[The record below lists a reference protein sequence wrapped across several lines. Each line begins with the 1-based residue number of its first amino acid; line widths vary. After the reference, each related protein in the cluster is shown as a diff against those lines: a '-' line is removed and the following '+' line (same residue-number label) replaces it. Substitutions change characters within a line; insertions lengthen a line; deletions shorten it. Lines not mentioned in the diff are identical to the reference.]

1 MAGKAKHKN
10 KSRGN
15 AKKKTSGKSVSRPSI
30 SLFRLLNTS
39 LRSSATRDSKNENPS
54 QGADIGQFSEEISS
68 QLESAYQIRE
78 TSGVELSLPLP
89 QVPEQD
95 EPEDENHS
103 NNNQTAPDAD
113 TVAQR
118 SPRANSFTRRLRSF
132 TGGSA
137 TSIQLARSLSDKQPQ
152 SPSKQ
157 SQDGR
162 SLRSDS
168 VATQNTNR
176 SATSTSSTLK
186 SVLLSPKKNRSRP
199 AAKRSFTAPS
209 AKYYYG
215 SPQDF
220 MFVDADFGKSK
231 EKPVHDGPLP
241 RSKDAMRQISTKP
254 QTSNGELQGEYHRVA
269 LHAKVPARARQMA
282 KDTFEELIDYIRSV
296 TGTEVK
302 FRDLSESEAHRVD
315 DVRTW
320 DSVNLRCTSCR
331 VDCGLCGAACCVYEN
346 ARRTVAKA
354 GPGAD
359 GVARERAAKA
369 SQMIKVIESLGP
381 QAKDVSTFSLCS
393 QPGGCG
399 RYECK
404 PNPWENCDW
413 HD

>member
-10 KSRGN
+10 KPRGN
-15 AKKKTSGKSVSRPSI
+15 AKKKTSGKSVPRPSI
-30 SLFRLLNTS
+30 SLLRLLNPR
-39 LRSSATRDSKNENPS
+39 LRSSTTRDSKNENPS
-54 QGADIGQFSEEISS
+54 QGTDIGQFSEEITG
-68 QLESAYQIRE
+68 LESTFQISE
-78 TSGVELSLPLP
+78 TSRVDLSLPLP

-95 EPEDENHS
+95 EPEDEKDS
-103 NNNQTAPDAD
+103 NNNQTTPDAD
-113 TVAQR
+113 TVAQS
-118 SPRANSFTRRLRSF
+118 SPRANSITRRLRSF

-157 SQDGR
+157 SQAGR

-168 VATQNTNR
+168 VTTQNTNR
-176 SATSTSSTLK
+176 SATSTSGTLK
-186 SVLLSPKKNRSRP
+186 SVLVSPGKNRNRP
-199 AAKRSFTAPS
+199 GAKRSFTAPS

-220 MFVDADFGKSK
+220 MFIDADFGKPK
-231 EKPVHDGPLP
+231 EKPVHDGLLP
-241 RSKDAMRQISTKP
+241 RSKDAMRQVSTKP
-254 QTSNGELQGEYHRVA
+254 QASDGELQGEYHRVA
-269 LHAKVPARARQMA
+269 LHAKVPARALQMA
-282 KDTFEELIDYIRSV
+282 KDTFKELIEYVRSV

-331 VDCGLCGAACCVYEN
+331 GDCGSCGAACCVYEN

-359 GVARERAAKA
+359 GIARERATKA
-369 SQMIKVIESLGP
+369 NQMIKVIESLGP

-404 PNPWENCDW
+404 PNPWDNCDW

>member
-68 QLESAYQIRE
+68 QLESAFQIRE

-113 TVAQR
+113 TVAQS

-168 VATQNTNR
+168 VPTQNTNR

-215 SPQDF
+215 SPQGTYSD
-220 MFVDADFGKSK
+220 
-231 EKPVHDGPLP
+231 VH
-241 RSKDAMRQISTKP
+241 SS
-254 QTSNGELQGEYHRVA
+254 HRFDS
-269 LHAKVPARARQMA
+269 L
-282 KDTFEELIDYIRSV
+282 EE
-296 TGTEVK
+296 
-302 FRDLSESEAHRVD
+302 
-315 DVRTW
+315 
-320 DSVNLRCTSCR
+320 
-331 VDCGLCGAACCVYEN
+331 
-346 ARRTVAKA
+346 RR
-354 GPGAD
+354 
-359 GVARERAAKA
+359 
-369 SQMIKVIESLGP
+369 
-381 QAKDVSTFSLCS
+381 
-393 QPGGCG
+393 
-399 RYECK
+399 
-404 PNPWENCDW
+404 
-413 HD
+413 